1 MTLLRGTVLLGWVWL
16 NLLERDRL
24 SLTMA
29 SFAANLLGGTTLVIG
44 VLLLRIH
51 RSQCSWHRECG
62 LVPPLDMS
70 LDIFRPT
77 NVPTGLEW
85 TLDYGMASVVAQRV

>member
-1 MTLLRGTVLLGWVWL
+1 MRDTVLLGWVWL
-16 NLLERDRL
+16 HLLKRDRFT
-24 SLTMA
+24 LTMA

-44 VLLLRIH
+44 FLLLRIH
-51 RSQCSWHRECG
+51 RSHCCWHRECG

-70 LDIFRPT
+70 LDIVRPT
-77 NVPTGLEW
+77 NVPAGLEW